1 MTKLIMQFSNEL
13 RTMVDFGLVVLI
25 WLVQLIIYPSFL
37 HSLPATFQDWHQA
50 YSFRISLFVIP
61 LMFAQVGLIGF
72 QLFNAPGWPVYAA
85 AFLVLLIWVSTF
97 TQAVPLH
104 NLISAGQIQPDTL
117 TLLVARNWVRTILWT
132 LVFFLGWFRTSA

>member
-37 HSLPATFQDWHQA
+37 HSQPSTFQDWHQA
-50 YSFRISLFVIP
+50 YSLRISLFVIP

-72 QLFNAPGWPVYAA
+72 QLYTAPGWPIYIAA
-85 AFLVLLIWVSTF
+85 GLVALIWLSTF

-104 NLISAGQIQPDTL
+104 NLISAGQIQSDTL
-117 TLLVARNWVRTILWT
+117 PLLVSRNWIRTILWT
-132 LVFFLGWFRTSA
+132 IVFFLGWVRTSS

>member
-1 MTKLIMQFSNEL
+1 MTKLIFQFSNEL

-37 HSLPATFQDWHQA
+37 HSHQATFQDWHQV

-72 QLFNAPGWPVYAA
+72 QVFTAPGWAVYLSAA
-85 AFLVLLIWVSTF
+85 LVVLIWVSTF

-104 NLISAGQIQPDTL
+104 NLISAGKVQPDTL
-117 TLLVARNWVRTILWT
+117 TLLVARNWVRTVLWT
-132 LVFFLGWFRTSA
+132 IVFFLGWVRASA